1 MMKVSQLNIAQS
13 ITLLAFLQHNKQHTP
28 SHPCDVQVIHQMR
41 PIFFHCAGVQFRCSL
56 AHCWHFGQWTGVRM
70 GSLTGLHLFS
80 PIRNKLWCTVYSIY
94 ALVDVGS
101 DHMGQLL
108 FPVYISEG
116 HWLPMSLSLVH
127 PISFL
132 GLLLIDADHCRP
144 GTRHRSGSIGDT
156 LTSLLSRHSSALV
169 KLSQILTFTSFSC
182 F

>member
-1 MMKVSQLNIAQS
+1 MWCTSDSSDEADLLPLCWGPVPMLACP
-13 ITLLAFLQHNKQHTP
+13 LLALWAVDRSQ
-28 SHPCDVQVIHQMR
+28 D
-41 PIFFHCAGVQFRCSL
+41 
-56 AHCWHFGQWTGVRM
+56 

-80 PIRNKLWCTVYSIY
+80 PIRNKLWRTVYSIY

-108 FPVYISEG
+108 FPVYISEP
-116 HWLPMSLSLVH
+116 WLPMSLSLVH

-156 LTSLLSRHSSALV
+156 LTLLLSRHSSALV